1 MPERLGIK
9 IAYIFTVLAATAL
22 GIVYLGLDPSLR
34 GTTQTATQKCAS
46 AFSIQAVILLIPT
59 AVLFII
65 RVFKDE
71 DELDVFLIISYSFVG
86 VALLFYII
94 ACGCAFSNT
103 LPAET
108 WLLSALWMTIC
119 AVGLSLLFLAEKPF
133 E

>member
-86 VALLFYII
+86 VAHEARCSNDTPRTSICTSDYVKFRQ
-94 ACGCAFSNT
+94 FS
-103 LPAET
+103 
-108 WLLSALWMTIC
+108 
-119 AVGLSLLFLAEKPF
+119 AV
-133 E
+133 